1 MHRRG
6 TKSADDSPSARM
18 TEDDDDSDSSRSADF
33 GCGSEHER
41 SADFDNVVD
50 VVERFRFFS
59 EPVIVLC

>member
-1 MHRRG
+1 
-6 TKSADDSPSARM
+6 M